1 MSVIGLFCEWRGCIT
16 SIYGRLLHFYYKI
29 FGIVCELD
37 FLFNYDMKFL
47 MGEIMPLEF
56 SAGGTHIGF
65 LSYEEKT
72 RCGT

>member
-1 MSVIGLFCEWRGCIT
+1 M
-16 SIYGRLLHFYYKI
+16 
-29 FGIVCELD
+29 FGIARESD
-37 FLFNYDMKFL
+37 FLFKYDIKFL

-56 SAGGTHIGF
+56 SAGSTHIGF